1 MHFVIPSKI
10 NPGGKLSETFPVAY
24 ADLPVSQYYPGTE
37 AASEYREGLYVGYR
51 YATTAKKEVRFPFGF
66 HQPVRREGH
75 PSCPGAEGLRPCPSG
90 GREEKA
96 VTIPFDEYTF
106 RYFNVQTNKFEVEGG
121 AYDIL
126 IAASSED
133 IRLRGTLEVKGT
145 GAPDPYAA
153 SNPAKVKLLDC
164 CRACDVHAVPDA
176 SFAALL
182 GHPIPQKNW
191 DRNRPLELNDTI
203 RQMAYAKNP
212 ICRMVA
218 KLPGS
223 MIDKAI
229 ASGKSDL
236 NLLFIYNITFRGM
249 GKMMGGMIT
258 MERIPRWIRE
268 GGLFVIVSNVVTV
281 FKYLILTFLPLT
293 FKGLWA
299 VDFGWPGIE
308 AEIFGQP
315 FTWNI
320 FGYAVKEGGA
330 VMGGL
335 GYFIACM
342 IAMVIGEAI
351 NFPIQR
357 SFVFRSKRP
366 VSL

>member
-1 MHFVIPSKI
+1 M
-10 NPGGKLSETFPVAY
+10 
-24 ADLPVSQYYPGTE
+24 
-37 AASEYREGLYVGYR
+37 
-51 YATTAKKEVRFPFGF
+51 
-66 HQPVRREGH
+66 
-75 PSCPGAEGLRPCPSG
+75 
-90 GREEKA
+90 
-96 VTIPFDEYTF
+96 
-106 RYFNVQTNKFEVEGG
+106 QTNKFEVEGG

-203 RQMAYAKNP
+203 RQMAYAKNT

-218 KLPGS
+218 KLLGS

-229 ASGKSDL
+229 ASGKPDL

-258 MERIPRWIRE
+258 MERIQVDPRGR
-268 GGLFVIVSNVVTV
+268 FVRHRQQCRDGVQVPDPD
-281 FKYLILTFLPLT
+281 LP
-293 FKGLWA
+293 
-299 VDFGWPGIE
+299 
-308 AEIFGQP
+308 
-315 FTWNI
+315 
-320 FGYAVKEGGA
+320 
-330 VMGGL
+330 
-335 GYFIACM
+335 
-342 IAMVIGEAI
+342 AI
-351 NFPIQR
+351 DLQR
-357 SFVFRSKRP
+357 SVDGRFRLAGHRG
-366 VSL
+366 